1 MLVFQ
6 GTILDISNVTIKFLK
21 EGQLL
26 STPIFDLPIS
36 SSPSINSLTIVDC
49 SLDLNT
55 SIFRL
60 SNYHSISFTDLHF
73 EGESIHCK
81 SFFERDTNSSVQF
94 LNCNFSNF
102 NESSTIFALN
112 YIKGELYFTTCQF
125 FDNKCYL
132 SNLSE
137 SNSNLITFSTCHF
150 FDNNATGI
158 LSFIYLIGSQTMKQT
173 IFIYSTDSTQNR
185 YCSLSNGEQH
195 HWRYLFQG
203 TIRNW
208 L

>member
-26 STPIFDLPIS
+26 STPIFNCSDLPIS
-36 SSPSINSLTIVDC
+36 SSPSINSLTFVDC
-49 SLDLNT
+49 SLDSNT

-81 SFFERDTNSSVQF
+81 SFLERDTNPSDQF
-94 LNCNFSNF
+94 INFNFPNF

-112 YIKGELYFTTCQF
+112 YIKGELYFASCQF
-125 FDNKCYL
+125 FDNKCCL

-137 SNSNLITFSTCHF
+137 SNSNLITSTCHF
-150 FDNNATGI
+150 YIFDRKSNDEANNFQRLSI
-158 LSFIYLIGSQTMKQT
+158 L
-173 IFIYSTDSTQNR
+173 
-185 YCSLSNGEQH
+185 E
-195 HWRYLFQG
+195 
-203 TIRNW
+203 
-208 L
+208 